1 MKLKKRRFHRNQS
14 HRHSPL
20 NPCLYKSKPASEP
33 LKKMQVLLFEYE
45 EIDMDEVEEGLYE
58 PALRMDLLFLQSR
71 KRTDI

>member
-1 MKLKKRRFHRNQS
+1 
-14 HRHSPL
+14 
-20 NPCLYKSKPASEP
+20 
-33 LKKMQVLLFEYE
+33 MQVLLFEYE